1 MKYYC
6 YKRLKSGES
15 LEGVNSLEGV
25 TSLKS
30 IRIFGGATNITDGK
44 GGFGD
49 VFEEQK
55 DGKFKCLL
63 CNTYTIPRMY
73 KGNYIYYNLEDNM
86 AHRQKQYDIKR
97 KRHEWLC
104 CVPDS
109 KIIEIKRRMGRLKVK
124 HDKNNFLWVEPE

>member
-1 MKYYC
+1 MKYYY
-6 YKRLKSGES
+6 YKRLKSGGS
-15 LEGVNSLEGV
+15 MEGIN
-25 TSLKS
+25 SLKS
-30 IRIFGGATNITDGK
+30 RRICGAGTSITDGK

-49 VFEEQK
+49 IFEEQK

-73 KGNYIYYNLEDNM
+73 KGNYIYYNLEDDY

-109 KIIEIKRRMGRLKVK
+109 KIIETKRRVRRLKIK
-124 HDKNNFLWVEPE
+124 HDESNFLWVEPE